1 MKVKRY
7 ELTYLIDKAI
17 HDVAL
22 EIDVLEDKT
31 QPNER
36 PEELLHNLI
45 TIQNKLNEARGILGN
60 TIWLE

>member
-7 ELTYLIDKAI
+7 ELTYLLDKAFY
-17 HDVAL
+17 DVSL

-31 QPNER
+31 QPDNR
-36 PEELLHNLI
+36 PEELLPNLI

-60 TIWLE
+60 TT